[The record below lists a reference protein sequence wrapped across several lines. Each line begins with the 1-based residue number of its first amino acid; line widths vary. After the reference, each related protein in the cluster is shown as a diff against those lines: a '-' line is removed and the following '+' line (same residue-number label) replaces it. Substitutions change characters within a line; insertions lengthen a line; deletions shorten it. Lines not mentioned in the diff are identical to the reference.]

1 MSAPVEQIRVTRATD
16 LDKFVSNINQ
26 RIKHSSGLAIH
37 DNLVNNPYLQN
48 QGEKSKVSN
57 VLGVKLSSTNKITTE
72 NSKKTF
78 KKFLDNSEERKTEL
92 SRISQNVSKVN
103 SQQRAA
109 LKEYQKRVSRGNRT
123 IVINVDGFTIEPD
136 PKKVARTR
144 HLYLVGS
151 FPKSLVL

>member
-151 FPKSLVL
+151 FPKSLDL